1 MKNRGLIYVLLLAAL
16 AAGFLFSLGVGALPL
31 PVMRTFGEIFHGR
44 SSEFSVVLL
53 EIRLPRALL
62 AVMVGASLGLAGACM
77 QGFLRNPLAEP
88 GLLGVNGGAVLGAV
102 LCFYTGL
109 YARFPLA
116 LPLGGLAGSLLS
128 VAVLFLLAGSLN
140 GTLALILAGVALN
153 ALAYALT
160 ALFLNLSS
168 NPYAALEIVF
178 WQMGSLADRSLK
190 HVALAAP
197 FMIAGWALLVWDR
210 RSLNALTLG
219 EETAQ
224 SLGVSL
230 GRTSLRLVLGTA
242 LCVGASVSI
251 CGSIGFL
258 GLVVPHLCRPF
269 TGHEPGRVLV
279 PSALAGAMLLLLADI
294 AVRVIPSGTELKLGV
309 VTSLVGVPFFLAL
322 IFKTRRELS

>member
-1 MKNRGLIYVLLLAAL
+1 
-16 AAGFLFSLGVGALPL
+16 
-31 PVMRTFGEIFHGR
+31 
-44 SSEFSVVLL
+44 
-53 EIRLPRALL
+53 
-62 AVMVGASLGLAGACM
+62 
-77 QGFLRNPLAEP
+77 
-88 GLLGVNGGAVLGAV
+88 
-102 LCFYTGL
+102 
-109 YARFPLA
+109 
-116 LPLGGLAGSLLS
+116 
-128 VAVLFLLAGSLN
+128 
-140 GTLALILAGVALN
+140 
-153 ALAYALT
+153 
-160 ALFLNLSS
+160 
-168 NPYAALEIVF
+168 
-178 WQMGSLADRSLK
+178 
-190 HVALAAP
+190 
-197 FMIAGWALLVWDR
+197 
-210 RSLNALTLG
+210 SLNALTLG

-279 PSALAGAMLLLLADI
+279 PSALAGALLLLLADI